1 MAERPDDRYEV
12 RARIAPPPSRG
23 PRLLALALAAILA
36 GWAGLTLADRL
47 GGSPAASPTASGL
60 GSAAASL
67 PAAARSV
74 IPTLAPGVTY
84 PPVVEAFD
92 PSRLPERIPI
102 LRDGL
107 VWLDPFDDL
116 VDNDLGPVPQAW
128 PFVLSDGRTVCVC
141 IAADKGGPQTIEV
154 IDFDP
159 FGGELSDLS
168 VPVGATG
175 GPEPMDAVI
184 APDGQSVIVAA
195 ASAAP
200 GAAFTR
206 AASRGVISLWRIPV
220 APSGAIERRTIP
232 GIDLSGVGDL
242 ADVQLRLALTP
253 GGTTLRV
260 ALNEITDDL
269 SLVPG
274 AELAWLLDVGGGRL
288 GPAKPDPR
296 VGSTPGPCPLQA
308 WATDDDY
315 VQICRSSQAIDIYVQ
330 STKRSSSREEVSPT
344 APGEDIGWLV
354 DGTAGVVYGWSAT
367 GHRLIRLDVRSR
379 SFFERE
385 LGGPLDPAQRPAETA
400 VPAVRPGLARWQALR
415 PAWDST
421 QSPVVGSPDGS
432 ILYGFGLATTSPASE
447 STTVVPTGIWAFDA
461 ASMAIVGHWAPLATY
476 TSLGETAD
484 GRLLIALG
492 TALPDE
498 AAFGAEGTELTYLGR
513 DDGAPVLLA
522 RRVDATLGWPP
533 LLLPITPLAASG
545 G

>member
-1 MAERPDDRYEV
+1 MGMAERPDDRYEV

-23 PRLLALALAAILA
+23 PKLLALALAVILA
-36 GWAGLTLADRL
+36 GWGGLTLADRL
-47 GGSPAASPTASGL
+47 GGSPAASPTASRF
-60 GSAAASL
+60 GSAAATL
-67 PAAARSV
+67 PAAIHSV

-84 PPVVEAFD
+84 PPVVEAFE

-116 VDNDLGPVPQAW
+116 VDKDLGPVPQAW

-141 IAADKGGPQTIEV
+141 IAADKGGPQRIEV
-154 IDFDP
+154 IDFDS

-168 VPVGATG
+168 VPFDATA

-184 APDGQSVIVAA
+184 APDGRSVIVAA

-200 GAAFTR
+200 GGGA
-206 AASRGVISLWRIPV
+206 ISLWRIPV
-220 APSGAIERRTIP
+220 APSGTIERRTIP
-232 GIDLSGVGDL
+232 GIDLSPVGDL
-242 ADVQLRLALTP
+242 ANVQLRLALTP
-253 GGTTLRV
+253 DGGTLRV
-260 ALNEITDDL
+260 ALDELTDDL

-274 AELAWLLDVGGGRL
+274 AELAWLLDVSGGRL
-288 GPAKPDPR
+288 GAAKPDPR
-296 VGSTPGPCPLQA
+296 VDSTPGPCPLQA

-315 VQICRSSQAIDIYVQ
+315 VQICRSNQAIDIYVQ
-330 STKRSSSREEVSPT
+330 STKRPSSQEEVSPV

-354 DGTAGVVYGWSAT
+354 DGTPGVVYGWSAT

-385 LGGPLDPAQRPAETA
+385 LGGPLEPSARPAETA
-400 VPAVRPGLARWQALR
+400 APTQRLGLAHWQPLR

-421 QSPVVGSPDGS
+421 QSPVVGSPDGA
-432 ILYGFGLATTSPASE
+432 ILYGVGLATSSPASE
-447 STTVVPTGIWAFDA
+447 PTTIAPTGIWAFDA
-461 ASMAIVGHWAPLATY
+461 ASMAIVGHWAPIATY

-498 AAFGAEGTELTYLGR
+498 AAFGSEGTEITYVAR

-522 RRVDATLGWPP
+522 RRVDTTLGWPP
-533 LLLPITPLAASG
+533 MLLPITPLAGSG